1 MAILHP
7 QECWLLERIMSPEY
21 YRRRFEGWQEFVE
34 LCDLTG
40 DNATLEITRG
50 AHASGDIHASAAS
63 TVTIGSDTPAEL
75 ASAETT

>member
-34 LCDLTG
+34 LC
-40 DNATLEITRG
+40 ERQ
-50 AHASGDIHASAAS
+50 
-63 TVTIGSDTPAEL
+63 V
-75 ASAETT
+75 AETGCHSSRKNSMTD

>member
-34 LCDLTG
+34 LC
-40 DNATLEITRG
+40 E
-50 AHASGDIHASAAS
+50 
-63 TVTIGSDTPAEL
+63 
-75 ASAETT
+75 